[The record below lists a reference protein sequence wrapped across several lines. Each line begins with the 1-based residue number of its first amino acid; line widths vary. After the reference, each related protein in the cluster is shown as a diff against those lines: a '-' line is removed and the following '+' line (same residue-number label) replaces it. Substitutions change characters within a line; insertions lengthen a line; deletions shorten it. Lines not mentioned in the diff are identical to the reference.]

1 MSGATKQRIIDA
13 AIHLFNKDG
22 VANVRLQQIAD
33 EAGIS
38 VGNLAYHY
46 KNKEAIV
53 GSVYENLFEEVSR
66 ILSSYMQSPSLVDF
80 DQQLSM
86 YYTFFSQYRFYL
98 IDLFEVE
105 RTHPDFIETWRHYV
119 SKMTIQIRKRLD
131 YYAQRQYIMPEKEKG
146 HYDLLAKSIWMAIVF
161 WGTAQHLKGEVHNE
175 QQFKEA
181 VWSILSPY
189 FTKNGAEEFAQIMVV
204 M

>member
-1 MSGATKQRIIDA
+1 MSNATKQKIIEA
-13 AIHLFNKDG
+13 AIQLFNKDG

-33 EAGIS
+33 EVGIS

-66 ILSSYMQSPSLVDF
+66 ILSSYMQSPSLADF

-86 YYTFFSQYRFYL
+86 YYGFFNQYRFYL

-105 RTHPDFIETWRHYV
+105 RSHPNFIKTWRHYV

-131 YYAQRQYIMPEKEKG
+131 YYAQLKFIAPEKEPG

-161 WGTAQHLKGEVHNE
+161 WGTAQHIKGEVHNE

-189 FTKNGAEEFAQIMVV
+189 FTQSGAEEFAQIMVAF
-204 M
+204 

>member
-66 ILSSYMQSPSLVDF
+66 ILSSYMQSAKLADF

-86 YYTFFSQYRFYL
+86 YYAFFAQYRFYL

-105 RTHPDFIETWRHYV
+105 RSHPDFIETWRHYV
-119 SKMTIQIRKRLD
+119 TKMTIQIRKRLD
-131 YYAQRQYIMPEKEKG
+131 YYVQRQYIHPEKEKG

-175 QQFKEA
+175 YQFKEA

-189 FTKNGAEEFAQIMVV
+189 FTQSGAEEFSLIMVAF
-204 M
+204 